1 MKNGIMVLCT
11 NYKFLEVM
19 LRNLP
24 QEIEG
29 IPLIIIL
36 ENRLK
41 QTPTK
46 QKVELL
52 CESLEIENFRIINA
66 TQIVKW
72 FKTESGLN
80 NDFIDNYTMGM
91 NILAQAFIFSK
102 SKIPGVLFVD
112 DDVIFSEGIA
122 KALRLNKSQFKYY
135 RLSAGPSHYE
145 QMSSEGKKGFDE
157 LARVTNFKGEYEDYI
172 KSHLSS
178 GNRFLHRSD
187 FDIEMYMGFLKQFFT
202 SKYFEE
208 KWRYFKETGKGKMA
222 AWYLDEKFETMAY
235 FTMGIIKFGL
245 EPFVVLETSK
255 AEKLGKG
262 KLLRR
267 PLWHNATC
275 SHKENVLKILLERG
289 EIV

>member
-91 NILAQAFIFSK
+91 NILA
-102 SKIPGVLFVD
+102 
-112 DDVIFSEGIA
+112 
-122 KALRLNKSQFKYY
+122 
-135 RLSAGPSHYE
+135 
-145 QMSSEGKKGFDE
+145 
-157 LARVTNFKGEYEDYI
+157 
-172 KSHLSS
+172 
-178 GNRFLHRSD
+178 
-187 FDIEMYMGFLKQFFT
+187 
-202 SKYFEE
+202 
-208 KWRYFKETGKGKMA
+208 
-222 AWYLDEKFETMAY
+222 
-235 FTMGIIKFGL
+235 
-245 EPFVVLETSK
+245 
-255 AEKLGKG
+255 
-262 KLLRR
+262 
-267 PLWHNATC
+267 
-275 SHKENVLKILLERG
+275 
-289 EIV
+289 